1 MLDGVPHQGRL
12 PGQPVRVTRLG
23 GVSFLQVKAAKWGNL
38 HNRVTKS
45 LEHGELFRWLNLQN
59 CQNAD
64 EIDSAGDNLG
74 VESDSQVNQLN
85 QTKFLPATTTLKWK
99 ANK

>member
-23 GVSFLQVKAAKWGNL
+23 GVSFLQVKAAKWGNP

-45 LEHGELFRWLNLQN
+45 LEHGELFR
-59 CQNAD
+59 
-64 EIDSAGDNLG
+64 
-74 VESDSQVNQLN
+74 
-85 QTKFLPATTTLKWK
+85 
-99 ANK
+99 